1 MAISVTTF
9 ILRIAV
15 YFRDGYRAS
24 SYGVPD
30 LVEIIQQIDK
40 KYLEK
45 EPKTKNDDGQLK
57 RVELSFIG
65 HSMGAYAVTGAVR
78 ILSNVFDDR
87 SRRPDLNVRPGDLPA
102 SMSSEIGGVFLLKR
116 LVLVSPDIPAETLI
130 SGRANFLSTSLLRFE
145 EASLFSNEGDEVL
158 RQISTTANYF
168 SFPTTHNKFGYR
180 LGNVCLR
187 DIKYG
192 ITRDINLKKLQIGRE
207 SLHSIYSKMEKMGSD
222 PLRDDLPKHFS
233 YFDCTSCIENKQG
246 GVEKGS
252 GVLTLAKLGPA
263 KKWGRLITSAFCFYI
278 LFGCGYT
285 TSMGGISDH
294 NS

>member
-1 MAISVTTF
+1 
-9 ILRIAV
+9 
-15 YFRDGYRAS
+15 
-24 SYGVPD
+24 
-30 LVEIIQQIDK
+30 
-40 KYLEK
+40 
-45 EPKTKNDDGQLK
+45 
-57 RVELSFIG
+57 
-65 HSMGAYAVTGAVR
+65 VTGAVR

-207 SLHSIYSKMEKMGSD
+207 SLHSIYSEMEKMGSD

-263 KKWGRLITSAFCFYI
+263 KKMGPFNHFCLLFLYIIWPRIYDVHGGYFRSQFLGKLIYRLACIGYEETKTAFEKEAT
-278 LFGCGYT
+278 LDFGGKDT
-285 TSMGGISDH
+285 FDAELKRRQIKVLKS
-294 NS
+294 